1 MDHLNM
7 CIYIYQSKT
16 PKMLKLYIFKNR
28 EMKITFR
35 NYLISMK
42 NKLST
47 IKVRE

>member
-7 CIYIYQSKT
+7 CIYISIKNT
-16 PKMLKLYIFKNR
+16 KNVKIYIFKNR
-28 EMKITFR
+28 GMKITFR

-47 IKVRE
+47 KKI